1 MRVGVLDVKG
11 VDKVMAPMVILKG
24 GYEVQSVWT
33 LTLT

>member
-11 VDKVMAPMVILKG
+11 IDKVMAPMVILKEG
-24 GYEVQSVWT
+24 DELQSVWT